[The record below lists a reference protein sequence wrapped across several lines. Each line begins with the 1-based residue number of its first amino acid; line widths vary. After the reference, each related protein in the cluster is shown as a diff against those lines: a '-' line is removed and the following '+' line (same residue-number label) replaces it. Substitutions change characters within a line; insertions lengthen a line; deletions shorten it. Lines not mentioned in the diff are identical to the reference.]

1 MERTQTRDLVAMRL
15 KSLENKSKKD
25 PEFHKTYKN
34 FVKNY
39 INKRHSSK
47 LLLEELKQTPPHTNY
62 IPHHVVKNVNKPRK
76 MRVFFDAR
84 AKFQSTSL
92 NENLFQGPDLLNSLI
107 GVITRF

>member
-1 MERTQTRDLVAMRL
+1 MERTQTRDLAAMRL

-47 LLLEELKQTPPHTNY
+47 LLLEELKQTPPHTNC